1 MLTKKNLAWLA
12 LIVVTYLLIK
22 VLIVVGVLNPYYQI
36 TFMMVVINII
46 LALGL
51 NLIIGFTG
59 QFSLGH
65 AGFMAIGAYC
75 TGIVL
80 VNNPGPVG
88 FAIGLAIGLLMC
100 MVVAL
105 LIAIPTLRLKGDYLA
120 IATLGFAEIIR
131 IIAINLKITQGA
143 SGLSNIPKVITVDL
157 ALFLLLVSILVV
169 VNFIHSAPGRACV
182 SIREDEIAADAM
194 GINTT
199 KYKTMAFVIGT
210 MLAALAGSM
219 YAGYFYVIYPQTF
232 GFIKSIDVLII
243 VVFGGMGSL
252 TGSILAAILLGLINL
267 FLQSFADLR
276 MIIYALMLIGIMVF
290 RPGGLLG
297 RKELTMQWLFSKFGG
312 KKS

>member
-1 MLTKKNLAWLA
+1 MLTKKNFGWLA
-12 LIVVTYLLIK
+12 LMLVVYLVVKGL
-22 VLIVVGVLNPYYQI
+22 VLTGILNPYYQI
-36 TFMMVVINII
+36 TFMIIVINII

-65 AGFMAIGAYC
+65 AGFMSIGAYC

-80 VNNPGPVG
+80 VNVPGLQG
-88 FAIGLAIGLLMC
+88 FALGAVIGLTLC
-100 MVVAL
+100 FVVSM
-105 LIAIPTLRLKGDYLA
+105 LIALPTLRLKGDYLA

-131 IIAINLKITQGA
+131 IIVINLKITNGA
-143 SGLSNIPKVITVDL
+143 SGLSNIPKVINVDL
-157 ALFLLLVSILVV
+157 AMFLLLISILVV
-169 VNFIHSAPGRACV
+169 VNFIYSAAGRACV
-182 SIREDEIAADAM
+182 SIREDEIASDAM

-232 GFIKSIDVLII
+232 GFIRSIDVLII

-252 TGSILAAILLGLINL
+252 TGSVFAAILLGLINL
-267 FLQSFADLR
+267 FLQNFSDLR
-276 MIIYALMLIGIMVF
+276 MIVYALLLIAIMVF
-290 RPGGLLG
+290 RPGGLMG
-297 RKELTMQWLFSKFGG
+297 RKEFTMQKLFDKFGG
-312 KKS
+312 NKV

>member
-12 LIVVTYLLIK
+12 LIVVTYIIIK

-157 ALFLLLVSILVV
+157 ALFLLLASILIV
-169 VNFIHSAPGRACV
+169 VNFVYSAPGRACV

-210 MLAALAGSM
+210 MLAALAGAM

-297 RKELTMQWLFSKFGG
+297 RKEFTMQWLFSKFGG